1 VLSDKNNREVK
12 MIKDRIVYL
21 NGEYVPWENATVHIM
36 CHSFGRGSAIFE
48 VISFRLQAHIDRLF
62 RSAELLDMELPLS
75 KEDFFEAITET
86 VKRNGLQKGY
96 LKIICFY
103 PEFSVELLPPQ
114 KKLTVSI
121 FVIDAEQDLGKKIIP
136 YEEGTT
142 LFLSS
147 WRKLDPLTVPIEAK
161 AAANY
166 LNGMVARKEAQKKGF
181 EYAVML
187 DTQGYI
193 AEGGTESAF
202 LVKDNKLMTAATGTV
217 LKSISRMSILEAAKI
232 AGIECFEGQLKPELL
247 FEADEIFLSCTPS
260 KVLPVLKINDRELE
274 HAPGPLTQKIAEMLD
289 GIYSGDDERF
299 KDWMYPVL

>member
-1 VLSDKNNREVK
+1 
-12 MIKDRIVYL
+12 MIKDRIVYV

-48 VISFRLQAHIDRLF
+48 VISLHATDSGPAIFRLQAHIDRLF
-62 RSAELLDMELPLS
+62 KSAELLDMELPLA
-75 KEDFFEAITET
+75 KEDFYEAVAET

-103 PEFSVELLPPQ
+103 PEFSVEILPPRKQ
-114 KKLTVSI
+114 LTVSI
-121 FVIDAEQDLGKKIIP
+121 FAIDAEQDLGKHVIP
-136 YEEGTT
+136 FEEGTT

-166 LNGMVARKEAQKKGF
+166 LNGMVARMEAKKKGF

-187 DTQGYI
+187 DTRGYI
-193 AEGGTESAF
+193 AEGGTESVF
-202 LVKDNKLMTAATGTV
+202 LVKDNQLMTAATGTV
-217 LKSISRMSILEAAKI
+217 LKSISRLSILEGAKT

-247 FEADEIFLSCTPS
+247 FEAEEIFLSCTPS
-260 KVLPVLKINDRELE
+260 KVLPVRKINDRLLDN
-274 HAPGPLTQKIAEMLD
+274 APGPLTRKIADLLD
-289 GIYSGDDERF
+289 DIAGGNDERF
-299 KDWMYPVL
+299 KDWMFPVV

>member
-1 VLSDKNNREVK
+1 

-48 VISFRLQAHIDRLF
+48 VISLHATGSGPAIFRLQAHIDRLF
-62 RSAELLDMELPLS
+62 RSAELLDMELPLT
-75 KEDFFEAITET
+75 KEDFYEAVAET

-103 PEFSVELLPPQ
+103 PEFSVDILPPRKQ
-114 KKLTVSI
+114 LTVSI
-121 FVIDAEQDLGKKIIP
+121 FAIDAEQDLGKHIVP
-136 YEEGTT
+136 FEEGTT

-166 LNGMVARKEAQKKGF
+166 LNGMVARMEAQKKGF

-217 LKSISRMSILEAAKI
+217 LKSISRMSVLETAKI
-232 AGIECFEGQLKPELL
+232 AGIECLEGRLKPELL
-247 FEADEIFLSCTPS
+247 FEAEEIFLASTPS
-260 KVLPVLKINDRELE
+260 KVLPVHKINDRQLE
-274 HAPGPLTQKIAEMLD
+274 QAPGPLTCKIAELLD
-289 GIYSGDDERF
+289 GIAGGNDERF

>member
-1 VLSDKNNREVK
+1 

-21 NGEYVPWENATVHIM
+21 NGEYIPWENATVHIM

-48 VISFRLQAHIDRLF
+48 VISLHSTGSGPAIFRLEAHIDRLF
-62 RSAELLDMELPLS
+62 RSAGLLDMELALS
-75 KEDFFEAITET
+75 KEDFYEAVVET
-86 VKRNGLQKGY
+86 VKRNNLQKGY

-103 PEFSVELLPPQ
+103 PEFSVEILPPQ
-114 KKLTVSI
+114 KQLSVSI
-121 FVIDAEQDLGKKIIP
+121 FAIDAEQDLGKNIIP
-136 YEEGTT
+136 FEEGTT

-166 LNGMVARKEAQKKGF
+166 LNGMVARMEAQKNGF

-193 AEGGTESAF
+193 AEGGTESVF

-217 LKSISRMSILEAAKI
+217 LKSISRMSILEAAKT
-232 AGIECFEGQLKPELL
+232 AGVECFEGQLKPELL
-247 FEADEIFLSCTPS
+247 FEAEEIFLSCTPS
-260 KVLPVLKINDRELE
+260 KVLPVHKINDRQLE
-274 HAPGPLTQKIAEMLD
+274 NAPGPLTSKIAEMLD
-289 GIYSGDDERF
+289 GIASGDDERF
-299 KDWMYPVL
+299 KEWMYPVL

>member
-1 VLSDKNNREVK
+1 

-21 NGEYVPWENATVHIM
+21 NGEYIPWENATVHIM

-48 VISFRLQAHIDRLF
+48 VISLHSTGSGPAIFRLEAHIDRLF
-62 RSAELLDMELPLS
+62 RSAGLLDMELALS
-75 KEDFFEAITET
+75 KEDFYEAVVET
-86 VKRNGLQKGY
+86 VKRNNLQRGY

-103 PEFSVELLPPQ
+103 PEFSVEILPPQ
-114 KKLTVSI
+114 KQLSVSI
-121 FVIDAEQDLGKKIIP
+121 FAIDAEQDLGKNIIP
-136 YEEGTT
+136 FEEGTT

-166 LNGMVARKEAQKKGF
+166 LNGMVARMEAQKNGF

-193 AEGGTESAF
+193 AEGGTESVF

-217 LKSISRMSILEAAKI
+217 LKSISRMSILEAAKT
-232 AGIECFEGQLKPELL
+232 AGVECFEGQLKPELL
-247 FEADEIFLSCTPS
+247 FEAEEIFLSCTPS
-260 KVLPVLKINDRELE
+260 KVLPVHKINDRQLE
-274 HAPGPLTQKIAEMLD
+274 NAPGPLTSKIAEMLD
-289 GIYSGDDERF
+289 GIASGDDERF
-299 KDWMYPVL
+299 KEWMYPVV

>member
-1 VLSDKNNREVK
+1 
-12 MIKDRIVYL
+12 MIEDRIVYV
-21 NGEYVPWENATVHIM
+21 NGEYVPWKNATVHIM

-48 VISFRLQAHIDRLF
+48 VISLHATASGPAVFRLQAHIDRLF
-62 RSAELLDMELPLS
+62 RSAELLDMELPIS
-75 KEDFFEAITET
+75 KEDFYEAVTET

-121 FVIDAEQDLGKKIIP
+121 FVIDAEKDLGKKIIP

-147 WRKLDPLTVPIEAK
+147 WRKLDPSTVPIEAK

-202 LVKDNKLMTAATGTV
+202 LVKDNTLMTAATGTV

-232 AGIECFEGQLKPELL
+232 TGIECFEGQLKPELL

-274 HAPGPLTQKIAEMLD
+274 NAPGPLTQKIAEMLD
-289 GIYSGDDERF
+289 NIYSGDDERF
-299 KDWMYPVL
+299 KDWMYPVV

>member
-1 VLSDKNNREVK
+1 
-12 MIKDRIVYL
+12 
-21 NGEYVPWENATVHIM
+21 
-36 CHSFGRGSAIFE
+36 
-48 VISFRLQAHIDRLF
+48 
-62 RSAELLDMELPLS
+62 
-75 KEDFFEAITET
+75 
-86 VKRNGLQKGY
+86 
-96 LKIICFY
+96 
-103 PEFSVELLPPQ
+103 
-114 KKLTVSI
+114 VSI

-147 WRKLDPLTVPIEAK
+147 WRKLDPSTVPIEAK

-289 GIYSGDDERF
+289 RIYSGDDERF